1 MYESFFGFK
10 EKPFNLTPD
19 PRYLYPSPS
28 HREALAQL
36 VYGIQEKRGF
46 MVITGEVG
54 TGKTTLLHTL
64 LEQHDSS
71 VKAAFV
77 FYPKL
82 SFHDFLLYVLDN
94 FGLQTTA
101 MTAAQGL
108 TQLQGFLLEQH
119 HKGETTVLVIDEA
132 QNLSIALLEEI
143 RMLSNLETSG
153 AKLLQ
158 IALVGQPE
166 LQRKLRSPRLR
177 QLRQRISVFY
187 EIRPLSYGEMR
198 DYIQHRCAVAGRAEP
213 ALFTR
218 SALKAI
224 YAYSSGIPRLI
235 NTACDRALLT
245 GYAEARPR
253 ITRKIVRQVVRELEA
268 PPRRRVLTL
277 PVRGTAIVLTG
288 LLLLGIAL
296 YTVRERSFVSTAF
309 TQLQAALLHVQHL
322 LKRQAESPASS
333 IAGSNVSRENAQPAM
348 LDEVPKHEDI
358 QEQATETQ
366 KRLEDGTKE
375 NKSKL
380 EKDTDK
386 TVQNQISH
394 EVSQPQKKI
403 FPVMKTMKE
412 GDYVSKYV
420 VEIYGYSNNTL
431 IAWIHKHNPQMKDM
445 ARVKVGETI
454 VFPALDTP

>member
-1 MYESFFGFK
+1 MIV
-10 EKPFNLTPD
+10 
-19 PRYLYPSPS
+19 
-28 HREALAQL
+28 A
-36 VYGIQEKRGF
+36 I
-46 MVITGEVG
+46 
-54 TGKTTLLHTL
+54 
-64 LEQHDSS
+64 
-71 VKAAFV
+71 KAAFV

-108 TQLQGFLLEQH
+108 TQLQRFLIEQH
-119 HKGETTVLVIDEA
+119 NKGETTVLVIDEA
-132 QNLSIALLEEI
+132 QNLSISLLEEI

-224 YAYSSGIPRLI
+224 YAYSSGIPRVI

-245 GYAEARPR
+245 GYAEARQR
-253 ITRKIVRQVVRELEA
+253 MNRKIVRQVVRELEA
-268 PPRRRVLTL
+268 QPRRRVLPL
-277 PVRGTAIVLTG
+277 PVRGAAIVLTG

-296 YTVRERSFVSTAF
+296 YTVRGLSFVSTAF
-309 TQLQAALLHVQHL
+309 TQLQASLLHVQHL
-322 LKRQAESPASS
+322 LKGQAESPASS
-333 IAGSNVSRENAQPAM
+333 IAGSNVSLEDAQPSM
-348 LDEVPKHEDI
+348 LDEASKHE
-358 QEQATETQ
+358 ANT
-366 KRLEDGTKE
+366 R
-375 NKSKL
+375 
-380 EKDTDK
+380 
-386 TVQNQISH
+386 
-394 EVSQPQKKI
+394 
-403 FPVMKTMKE
+403 E
-412 GDYVSKYV
+412 G
-420 VEIYGYSNNTL
+420 N
-431 IAWIHKHNPQMKDM
+431 
-445 ARVKVGETI
+445 
-454 VFPALDTP
+454 